1 MKYHIIT
8 LSPEYFEQYFNE
20 GLMGKAVKENII
32 EYNIINMRKFAI
44 NDYGRVDD
52 YPYGGGA
59 GMVIRIEPLV
69 NAIKTIN
76 DYENKETIYFSPKGK
91 VLNQN
96 IAETMLT
103 GNHEIIMICGKY
115 EGVDQRFIDLFV
127 TQEISIGDYILSSG
141 DLPALVTIDVLSR
154 LIPGY
159 LGNQSSLMEES
170 FSDNLLEYPQYTRPE
185 EYLGEKVPQIL
196 LSGHH
201 KNIDR
206 WRLEKSIEIT
216 KERRPDLFFK
226 YEKNKK

>member
-20 GLMGKAVKENII
+20 GLMGKAVKDNII
-32 EYNIINMRKFAI
+32 EYNIINLRNFAI
-44 NDYGRVDD
+44 NNYGRVDD